1 MTGHAPIL
9 VRGLSRSGGTLMVT
23 VLDAHPD
30 IAMSYEL
37 YPTLLELDTTS
48 GGEPVLRRIARD
60 LARTK
65 LRRVALNRMPTRGL
79 RTFLAR
85 SERSGI
91 DHRHFALL
99 LEEHLDSGLSFE
111 TLDGRMRFM
120 ERCCLHKMR
129 TQGKSRWGLKCNNR
143 FDEYLRYW
151 PNAYFLNMLRDGRD
165 VLSSQLNTG
174 SFNKSAGEVAKGW
187 IQTHSRFQRLLER
200 GDVNACFVKYEN
212 LTTNPV
218 VEVARVCEFLKVRPV
233 AEMLDFH
240 RRPLTIYSTSHLSM
254 NRISKPID
262 SSRIGRWRRDLT
274 PEQLGDFTAIAGA
287 MLSEFDYQMDA
298 DA

>member
-1 MTGHAPIL
+1 
-9 VRGLSRSGGTLMVT
+9 MVT
-23 VLDAHPD
+23 MLDAHPD

-37 YPTLLELDTTS
+37 YPTLLELDATS

-65 LRRVALNRMPTRGL
+65 FRRAALNHMPTRGL

-91 DHRHFALL
+91 DHRRFALL

-111 TLDGRMRFM
+111 NLEGRMRFI

-143 FDEYLRYW
+143 YDEYLRFW

-174 SFNKSAGEVAKGW
+174 SFKKSAGEVAQSW
-187 IQTHSRFQRLLER
+187 VQTHGRFKRLVER
-200 GDVNACFVKYEN
+200 DDVNAYFVKYEN
-212 LTTNPV
+212 LTTSPE
-218 VEVARVCEFLKVRPV
+218 VEVARICEFLELPPV

-240 RRPLTIYSTSHLSM
+240 RRRLTIYATSHLSM
-254 NRISKPID
+254 DRISKPID

-274 PEQLGDFTAIAGA
+274 PEQLGDFTAVAGA
-287 MLSEFDYQMDA
+287 LLSEFDYRMDA